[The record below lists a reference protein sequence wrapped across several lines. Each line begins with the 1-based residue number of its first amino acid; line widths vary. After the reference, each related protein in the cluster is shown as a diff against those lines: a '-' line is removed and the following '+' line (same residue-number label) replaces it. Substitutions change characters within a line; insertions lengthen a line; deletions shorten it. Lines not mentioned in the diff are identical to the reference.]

1 MKKINFKQ
9 PKYMLP
15 LILYLPVLFVGYML
29 IKTFHTETADT
40 TDPRLK
46 TTDYLSSELP
56 EANTDSVLGSKM
68 DNTED
73 MYGKIS
79 DLSGVENVEND
90 NDSVNKKQDYESRY
104 SEREANQLAQQQA
117 EQERSVSCKPCK
129 TEFVRSVE
137 VVLHQV
143 MILWHLS
150 ATLR

>member
-1 MKKINFKQ
+1 
-9 PKYMLP
+9 
-15 LILYLPVLFVGYML
+15 
-29 IKTFHTETADT
+29 
-40 TDPRLK
+40 
-46 TTDYLSSELP
+46 
-56 EANTDSVLGSKM
+56 M

-117 EQERSVSCKPCK
+117 EQEEKRKPCK
-129 TEFVRSVE
+129 TEFARSVE

-143 MILWHLS
+143 MILLHQS
-150 ATLR
+150 ATPR

>member
-117 EQERSVSCKPCK
+117 EQEAYNRHNSRSHGG
-129 TEFVRSVE
+129 TAVE
-137 VVLHQV
+137 RVD
-143 MILWHLS
+143 S
-150 ATLR
+150 AFQNNRHHFNNR